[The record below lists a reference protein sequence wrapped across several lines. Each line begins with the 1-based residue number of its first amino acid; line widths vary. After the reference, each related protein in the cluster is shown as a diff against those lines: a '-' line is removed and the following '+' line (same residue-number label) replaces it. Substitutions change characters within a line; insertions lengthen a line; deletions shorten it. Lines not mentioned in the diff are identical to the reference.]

1 MLIAL
6 HVPALKLRLTFL
18 FLESVRVPFSDA
30 EKTEQFEADVKIVES
45 RFRRNVFGLIMAAE
59 IFGQSRLYRTI
70 MTKDNSLLKLAD
82 GDR

>member
-6 HVPALKLRLTFL
+6 RVPALKLRLTFS
-18 FLESVRVPFSDA
+18 FLESVRVLFSDA

-45 RFRRNVFGLIMAAE
+45 RFRRNILGSIMAAE
-59 IFGQSRLYRTI
+59 IFGQSELYRTI
-70 MTKDNSLLKLAD
+70 MTKDNSPLKLAE